1 MFCTSCG
8 KSIPDGSKF
17 CPECG
22 AAIAVNAVPTQA
34 PQAVPQM
41 EAPQAAPQ
49 NYQMPPQG
57 YQMPPQGYQAPAYS
71 QPGYAPAPKSVS
83 FGALW
88 NNNTKRPLFYMFG
101 IAFTVLIAMFFNFAV
116 VDGWWRTY
124 GISGYELLEYLEDG
138 EFLGIL
144 ALFSLFTTIGIMVF
158 AVLGLFKEG
167 MGKKVFKLIFMI
179 SSLVYATFSF
189 LIFII
194 IASEDSLGFGAVLNL
209 LLGGGMVFVYFF
221 FLNKIYSNKPAAPQP
236 VYQPVYNQP
245 TDM

>member
-22 AAIAVNAVPTQA
+22 AAIAVNAVPPQA
-34 PQAVPQM
+34 PQADFHAPVVSQ
-41 EAPQAAPQ
+41 APQADFQAA
-49 NYQMPPQG
+49 PQG
-57 YQMPPQGYQAPAYS
+57 YQMPPQGYQTPVYPQS
-71 QPGYAPAPKSVS
+71 GYAPAPKSVS

-88 NNNTKRPLFYMFG
+88 NDNTKRPLFYMFG
-101 IAFTVLIAMFFNFAV
+101 VAFTVLIAMFFNFAV
-116 VDGWWRTY
+116 FDGWYYSY
-124 GISGYELLEYLEDG
+124 GISGYELLEWLEDG

-144 ALFSLFTTIGIMVF
+144 VLFSLFTTIGIMVF

-179 SSLVYATFSF
+179 SSLVYATFAF
-189 LIFII
+189 LIFVI
-194 IASEDSLGFGAVLNL
+194 IASECSLGFGAVLNL
-209 LLGGGMVFVYFF
+209 LLSGGMVFIYFF

-236 VYQPVYNQP
+236 VYNQP
-245 TDM
+245 TGM